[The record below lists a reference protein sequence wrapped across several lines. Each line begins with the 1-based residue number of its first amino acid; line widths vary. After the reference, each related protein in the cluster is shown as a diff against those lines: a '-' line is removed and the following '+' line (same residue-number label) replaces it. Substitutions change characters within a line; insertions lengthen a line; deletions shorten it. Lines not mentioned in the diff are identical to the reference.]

1 MHEGGGKCEVAFGK
15 GQHME
20 EATLCEESGHRKW
33 AYRTGRAGLAVTCL
47 R

>member
-20 EATLCEESGHRKW
+20 EATLCEGSQGIGSGP
-33 AYRTGRAGLAVTCL
+33 TERAGLAWQ
-47 R
+47 